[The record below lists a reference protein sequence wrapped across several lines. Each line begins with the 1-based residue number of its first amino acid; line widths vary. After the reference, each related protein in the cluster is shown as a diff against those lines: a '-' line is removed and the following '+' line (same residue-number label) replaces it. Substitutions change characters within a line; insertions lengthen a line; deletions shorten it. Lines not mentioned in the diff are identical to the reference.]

1 MDYQADYQS
10 VLSSLDTSIAK
21 VDSQIDILNKQL
33 SAAESADK
41 SLIDLNASALS
52 IDEAI
57 KAYKTALDSESQAA
71 SIRYEADKALVI
83 ANATEVKANAD
94 LQITNSTK
102 QIEKLN
108 EQITLANTQI
118 GQIDEQLA
126 LFTSATKSLAS
137 IDDLTSQVNNA
148 QNALNSAMAA
158 QAEVDT
164 KRYEADKELVKKNVE
179 DALDK
184 TNEQITVMNK
194 QLTAAET
201 ANKALEDLK
210 TKTDTVNSSIGNLAT
225 AIEFYNQSVLTV
237 DQFKTDNANLLTNI
251 KTSIADSQSA
261 IIDATAQA
269 VATAAAASAA
279 SAAAAAQAVEIANA
293 NAAAAYADAMA
304 ARQQNIQDSLALTTV
319 VQEVKPF
326 ANGGMA
332 SGLSLVGE
340 QGAELINF
348 NSPANVTSHSQTAGL
363 FDSIGN
369 AIDDQSVLLKEQI
382 IELKALVNLQSNAN
396 VALINEM
403 QGMKE
408 ELNTI
413 SRKAKL
419 EAAA

>member
-1 MDYQADYQS
+1 
-10 VLSSLDTSIAK
+10 VLTESC
-21 VDSQIDILNKQL
+21 
-33 SAAESADK
+33 AA
-41 SLIDLNASALS
+41 
-52 IDEAI
+52 
-57 KAYKTALDSESQAA
+57 
-71 SIRYEADKALVI
+71 IRYEEDKALVI

-102 QIEKLN
+102 QIEQLN

-118 GQIDEQLA
+118 GKIDEQLA
-126 LFTSATKSLAS
+126 LLTSSTKSLAS
-137 IDDLTSQVNNA
+137 IDELTLQVNNA
-148 QNALNSAMAA
+148 QNELNSAMAA
-158 QAEVDT
+158 QAEIDT
-164 KRYEADKELVKKNVE
+164 KRYEADKELVKKNVA
-179 DALDK
+179 DALAK
-184 TNEQITVMNK
+184 TNEQITIMNL
-194 QLTAAET
+194 QLDAALA
-201 ANKALEDLK
+201 ANQALAEVKAS
-210 TKTDTVNSSIGNLAT
+210 TDTVYQATSSLANAVEVYIQADLTKNEFIERT
-225 AIEFYNQSVLTV
+225 AG
-237 DQFKTDNANLLTNI
+237 LLDNI
-251 KTSIADSQSA
+251 KTSIAESQSA
-261 IIDATAQA
+261 IIGAQAQATAA
-269 VATAAAASAA
+269 AAAASAA
-279 SAAAAAQAVEIANA
+279 TAAAAAQAVEIANA

>member
-1 MDYQADYQS
+1 
-10 VLSSLDTSIAK
+10 
-21 VDSQIDILNKQL
+21 
-33 SAAESADK
+33 
-41 SLIDLNASALS
+41 LIDLNASALS
-52 IDEAI
+52 IDKAI

-71 SIRYEADKALVI
+71 SIRYEEDKALVI
-83 ANATEVKANAD
+83 ANATEVKANTD

-102 QIEKLN
+102 QIEQLN

-118 GQIDEQLA
+118 GKIDEQLA
-126 LFTSATKSLAS
+126 LFTSAKKSLAS
-137 IDDLTSQVNNA
+137 IDDLTLQVNNA

-158 QAEVDT
+158 QAEVD
-164 KRYEADKELVKKNVE
+164 KNRYEADKELVKKNVK

-210 TKTDTVNSSIGNLAT
+210 TKTDTVDGSISRLSTAVNTYIAADLTFVAAKQMNVDLLA
-225 AIEFYNQSVLTV
+225 S
-237 DQFKTDNANLLTNI
+237 I
-251 KTSIADSQSA
+251 KDSIAQSEIN
-261 IIDATAQA
+261 IINQL
-269 VATAAAASAA
+269 AAAASAA
-279 SAAAAAQAVEIANA
+279 ASAAAAQAQ
-293 NAAAAYADAMA
+293 AMA
-304 ARQQNIQDSLALTTV
+304 IAAQDTLSLRASNMDKASMQTV
-319 VQEVKPF
+319 TAY

-332 SGLSLVGE
+332 SGLALVGE
-340 QGAELINF
+340 QGAELVNF
-348 NSPANVTSHSQTAGL
+348 SSPANVTSHVQTAGL

-369 AIDDQSVLLKEQI
+369 AIDDQSILLKEQI

-396 VALINEM
+396 MALINEM